1 MYGSIFIEQ
10 LKAAKGVTEQLKEES
25 QMEWIQRINNIQT
38 KARELVCN
46 ELQTGYKTVNHFEVI
61 QNEVRVNALDFY
73 E

>member
-1 MYGSIFIEQ
+1 
-10 LKAAKGVTEQLKEES
+10 
-25 QMEWIQRINNIQT
+25 MEWIQRINNIQT
-38 KARELVCN
+38 KSRELVCN